1 MPVLANVTQQ
11 AAIVFDI
18 ARSCSL
24 IIFASGVRWFH
35 SGGIFAALSP
45 TTAAVIVEAAQAAK
59 AAGAEYVDS
68 AGVVDGQMV
77 SARAWPDNPAWM
89 REFIEVLRAKAPVTA

>member
-1 MPVLANVTQQ
+1 M
-11 AAIVFDI
+11 
-18 ARSCSL
+18 
-24 IIFASGVRWFH
+24 
-35 SGGIFAALSP
+35 
-45 TTAAVIVEAAQAAK
+45 K
-59 AAGAEYVDS
+59 AAGAEYVDG